1 MGPQW
6 GTIGVFKLWCSV
18 SDHMAYWVAS
28 GNRENWEVVKK
39 HNIWG
44 VPKRSRSLHSRV
56 KPGDTILIY
65 ARSETHAKEVFPS
78 VILGEY
84 TVTELYEDSK
94 PLFTA
99 PPQMGD
105 EVFPYRFRLRPVT
118 IFTEPVEIKPL
129 IPELSFV
136 TNKTMWSG
144 HFRQAMREIPHE
156 DYQRIHDAQKK

>member
-1 MGPQW
+1 M
-6 GTIGVFKLWCSV
+6 S
-18 SDHMAYWVAS
+18 YWIAS

-44 VPKRSRSLHSRV
+44 VPKRSKSLHTRV
-56 KPGDTILIY
+56 KVGDTILMY

-78 VILGEY
+78 VILGEFK
-84 TVTELYEDSK
+84 VTELFEDTR

-105 EVFPYRFRLRPVT
+105 EIFPYRFRLKPVK
-118 IFTEPVEIKPL
+118 IFITPIELKPL
-129 IPELSFV
+129 IPELGFV

-144 HFRQAMREIPHE
+144 HFRQAMREIPEE
-156 DYQRIHDAQKK
+156 DFQKIIEKG